1 MQVRFRY
8 SIHQAISLKQSNKV
22 NKKNMHV
29 TKIMKTLIIATTE
42 LKGTNNVQYSQGQ
55 IQTR

>member
-22 NKKNMHV
+22 NKEKHARNQDY
-29 TKIMKTLIIATTE
+29 E
-42 LKGTNNVQYSQGQ
+42 NTNNSNN
-55 IQTR
+55 